1 MKIMRKIALAALAA
15 VSTVAVAAPALAQ
28 DATAFTG
35 ARLGATLGYDK
46 VGHRDGLTYGGAFG
60 YDVAVAPRITL
71 GAEGTFED
79 STTTRRGGID
89 ASRDIAISAR
99 AGYVLTPQV
108 LGFAKV
114 GYTTTRFELPQG
126 SHTNLEGVRFGGGL
140 EYAVTPRTYVSAEYR
155 RTEYEGGAPGR
166 DAGIVGFG
174 IRF

>member
-1 MKIMRKIALAALAA
+1 MNIMRTIALAALAA
-15 VSTVAVAAPALAQ
+15 VSVVAITAPAAAQ
-28 DATAFTG
+28 DASAFTG
-35 ARLGATLGYDK
+35 PRIGATLGYDK
-46 VGHRDGLTYGGAFG
+46 TQGRDGFTYGGAFG

-79 STTTRRGGID
+79 STVKRGTLH
-89 ASRDIAISAR
+89 ASRDVAISAR
-99 AGYVLTPQV
+99 AGYALTPQI

-114 GYTTTRFELPQG
+114 GYDTTRFELG
-126 SHTNLEGVRFGGGL
+126 TGHTNVEGVRFGGGL

-155 RTEYEGGAPGR
+155 RTEYEGNFGGR